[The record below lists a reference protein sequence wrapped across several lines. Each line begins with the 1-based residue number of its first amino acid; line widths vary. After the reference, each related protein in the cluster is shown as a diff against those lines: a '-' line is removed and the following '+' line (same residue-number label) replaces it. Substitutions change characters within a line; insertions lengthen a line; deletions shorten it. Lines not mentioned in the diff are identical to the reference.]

1 METERDMPRQKE
13 TTRLCEPVPDPDTAR
28 QLMVT
33 SWPYCGVI
41 QDIIDRLHEAG
52 SNTELHLLANRLQR
66 LAFRATPVLSR
77 K

>member
-1 METERDMPRQKE
+1 MRPNATVIRKKKAKIRRES
-13 TTRLCEPVPDPDTAR
+13 VSDPDTAR

-41 QDIIDRLHEAG
+41 QDIIDRIHEAG
-52 SNTELHLLANRLQR
+52 SNTEHLLANRLQR